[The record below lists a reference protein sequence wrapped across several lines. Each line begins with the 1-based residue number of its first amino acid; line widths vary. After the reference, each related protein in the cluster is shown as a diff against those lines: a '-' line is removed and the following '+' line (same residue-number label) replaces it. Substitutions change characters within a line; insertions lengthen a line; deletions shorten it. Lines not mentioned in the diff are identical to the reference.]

1 MSMIEQVMHPTR
13 YAIDFGTTN
22 SLLAGANADDVFG
35 PIPLDPRAADPTV
48 LRSLLFFPDGK
59 RLFLGAEAI
68 HEYGQAGMRG
78 RLIRSIKKHLPSR
91 AFVGTRIEER
101 PMNLEDLIG
110 AFLSEMRRRADRHFG
125 CEVKKVLLGRPALFS
140 QTQEDD
146 RFAQYR
152 LERAAKIAGFEEIAF
167 CPEPIAAAADYRRR
181 ITEPKL
187 IFVADFGGGTSDF
200 TVLRL
205 RPDGYAKEDVLAI
218 GGVSVA
224 GDAYDGALM
233 RRHVAKHFGAEV
245 TYRVPMGRNIL
256 TMPTSLTT
264 RLCSPADLS
273 MLTSREARAWLR
285 DVQRWSLGD
294 DDQARLEQLFTVIED
309 GLGFVLFEAIEEA
322 KRALSREESTTVRFT
337 YPTIDVSEP
346 VSRPQFQTSTAAATE
361 TILNTLDDTLARA
374 GVSPAELDLVCQTGG
389 TARVPAIADA
399 LRERFGE
406 SRIRPMG
413 AFHSVI
419 GGLAERARDL
429 EREASR

>member
-1 MSMIEQVMHPTR
+1 MQPTR
-13 YAIDFGTTN
+13 YAVDFGTTN
-22 SLLAGANADDVFG
+22 SLLAAANADTVF
-35 PIPLDPRAADPTV
+35 PPVPLDPRAPDPTV
-48 LRSLLFFPDGK
+48 LRSLMFFPDAK
-59 RLFLGAEAI
+59 QLFLGAEAI
-68 HEYGQAGMRG
+68 YEYGERGMRG

-110 AFLSEMRRRADRHFG
+110 AFLTQMRQRADRHFG

-140 QTQEDD
+140 QTEEDD
-146 RFAQYR
+146 RFAEYR

-181 ITEPKL
+181 IDAPKL

-205 RPDGYAKEDVLAI
+205 RPDGYASRDVLAI

-245 TYRVPMGRNIL
+245 TYRVPMGRNVL
-256 TMPTSLTT
+256 TMPTSVTT

-285 DVQRWSLGD
+285 DVQRWSLGE
-294 DDQARLEQLFTVIED
+294 DDQARLEHLFTVIED
-309 GLGFVLFEAIEEA
+309 GLGFVLFESIEAA
-322 KRALSREESTTVRFT
+322 KRALSAQQTATVRFT
-337 YPTIDVSEP
+337 YPTIDIAEP
-346 VSRPQFQTSTAAATE
+346 VTRAQFQASSSAATDA
-361 TILNTLDDTLARA
+361 ILKALDATLARA
-374 GVSPAELDLVCQTGG
+374 EVAPDDLDLICQTGG

-399 LRERFGE
+399 LRDRFGAD
-406 SRIRPMG
+406 RLRPMG

-429 EREASR
+429 EREGAA